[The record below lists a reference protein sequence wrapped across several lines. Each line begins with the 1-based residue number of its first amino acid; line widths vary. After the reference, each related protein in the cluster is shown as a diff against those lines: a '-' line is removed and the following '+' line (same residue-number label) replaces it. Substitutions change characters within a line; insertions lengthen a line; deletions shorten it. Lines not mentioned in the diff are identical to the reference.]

1 MILQSLALESS
12 VQFGREHLEERSGT
26 SGTGDDGCHVD
37 MNATDLIWE
46 IWEGSHDMVASMEAV
61 WSSGAED
68 SPPRLPPPPTSTIST
83 SFTVVV
89 KHSLD
94 AVIAV
99 FGSSRT
105 SFLQEEWKGS
115 LSYIYL

>member
-1 MILQSLALESS
+1 
-12 VQFGREHLEERSGT
+12 
-26 SGTGDDGCHVD
+26 
-37 MNATDLIWE
+37 
-46 IWEGSHDMVASMEAV
+46 
-61 WSSGAED
+61 
-68 SPPRLPPPPTSTIST
+68 LPPPPTSTIST

-89 KHSLD
+89 KHSLV